1 MVTIVARRKSPSKP
15 DLSRWAPWLV
25 ALATLVIF
33 LPSIGNDFVNWDDDL
48 NFLDNPNYRGL
59 GLTQVRWAFNA
70 FLLGHYHPLT
80 WLSSSFDY
88 VLWGINPTGYH
99 FTNVVIHTGTAVV
112 VFFLFLALLRK
123 ALPDQTHLAWA
134 AAVGALFFAIHP
146 LRVESVVWASERRDV
161 LCGLFYTLTLLFY
174 VRGKMRWALTA
185 LDRRSALQGLGRE
198 SPDRPAPT

>member
-80 WLSSSFDY
+80 
-88 VLWGINPTGYH
+88 
-99 FTNVVIHTGTAVV
+99 
-112 VFFLFLALLRK
+112 
-123 ALPDQTHLAWA
+123 
-134 AAVGALFFAIHP
+134 
-146 LRVESVVWASERRDV
+146 
-161 LCGLFYTLTLLFY
+161 
-174 VRGKMRWALTA
+174 
-185 LDRRSALQGLGRE
+185 
-198 SPDRPAPT
+198 